1 LLNLSLRSVGR
12 IHLSKHAGI
21 NPKALSL
28 ESFVPYRNNSGSFR
42 NWYVI
47 GQPPWF
53 AKSYG
58 TVPLCGWAAETT
70 SDDFERTKG
79 SYSMSAL
86 NRRDIKRLRRKRARL
101 KKKLR
106 CRFCPDGCDNSPR
119 PIYVDFKD
127 MRTLRT
133 MINRE
138 GHILSRRRTGN
149 CAKYQRAVRQA
160 VLRARFIGLLAY
172 VAED

>member
-1 LLNLSLRSVGR
+1 
-12 IHLSKHAGI
+12 
-21 NPKALSL
+21 
-28 ESFVPYRNNSGSFR
+28 
-42 NWYVI
+42 
-47 GQPPWF
+47 
-53 AKSYG
+53 
-58 TVPLCGWAAETT
+58 
-70 SDDFERTKG
+70 
-79 SYSMSAL
+79 MSAL
-86 NRRDIKRLRRKRARL
+86 NRRDIQKLRKKRSRL

-133 MINRE
+133 MVNRE